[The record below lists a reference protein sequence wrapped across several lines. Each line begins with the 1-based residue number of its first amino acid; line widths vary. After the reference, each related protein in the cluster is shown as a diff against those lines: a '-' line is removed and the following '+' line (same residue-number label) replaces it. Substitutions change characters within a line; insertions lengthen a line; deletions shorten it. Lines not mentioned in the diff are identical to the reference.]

1 MKFTHCLIYFF
12 NVKKFAYGRWLRQ
25 PDGSN
30 EEYHEIDVT
39 ISRARNDAENQ
50 SNLYFSWRNPIS
62 NPITYMFVE
71 NDLVPVSLKKDNNQT
86 RLQTLTQ
93 INFIIDKALKLWET
107 SNMVKFKKVSNITE
121 AEIKISF
128 EKENHQKSTGC
139 RTSFDGKYRTLDYV
153 DRAGNNVHELLG
165 TQLAHAIKP
174 VYTRSR
180 WNETNFHHEMLNG
193 DLHYDADE
201 NWYFLGEGFMPQ
213 DDDLIKQQLIEYYPN
228 INYQEEAVV
237 ELFATTVH
245 EIGHSLG
252 LDHNKK
258 DSIMNY
264 YYLNTWDSSTNVLPE
279 QDKYDIYMK
288 YGSGRITF
296 NSVWFLIVGAVLIV
310 VLSVAVIYVSRP
322 EQREVIRRS
331 LSLSLSFSENK

>member
-1 MKFTHCLIYFF
+1 
-12 NVKKFAYGRWLRQ
+12 
-25 PDGSN
+25 
-30 EEYHEIDVT
+30 
-39 ISRARNDAENQ
+39 
-50 SNLYFSWRNPIS
+50 
-62 NPITYMFVE
+62 
-71 NDLVPVSLKKDNNQT
+71 
-86 RLQTLTQ
+86 
-93 INFIIDKALKLWET
+93 
-107 SNMVKFKKVSNITE
+107 
-121 AEIKISF
+121 
-128 EKENHQKSTGC
+128 
-139 RTSFDGKYRTLDYV
+139 
-153 DRAGNNVHELLG
+153 
-165 TQLAHAIKP
+165 
-174 VYTRSR
+174 
-180 WNETNFHHEMLNG
+180 MLNG

-213 DDDLIKQQLIEYYPN
+213 DDDLIKEQLIEYYPN

-279 QDKYDIYMK
+279 QDRYDIYMK

-310 VLSVAVIYVSRP
+310 VLSVVMLVVSVP
-322 EQREVIRRS
+322 LKTYLGS
-331 LSLSLSFSENK
+331 LSPQKATARVLNLCRHATDAFTVTGGKSVRVAASAEQSRCVRRLAACARSAH